1 MNDKE
6 KKIIEQRTIEATRK
20 GLMGFSGKLGII
32 LRSLGQPIVSQSD
45 GIYMSEYFGYSNN
58 NYDPNENEIITMEAL
73 DLLGNP
79 IEEPSDPSWA
89 NKNNNRKNISTR
101 DIGWHYDGL
110 NRSMHLE
117 IKFLEEQAEL
127 TVYYEGNLVFKEIS
141 GELKTYIP
149 FDDWELKIETLFK
162 SSKKIDDLV
171 KTKEKTERIE
181 EAKKNKSKWLKKM
194 KENWGI

>member
-32 LRSLGQPIVSQSD
+32 LRSLGQPIISQAD
-45 GIYMSEYFGYSNN
+45 GIYMSEYFGYSSN
-58 NYDPNENEIITMEAL
+58 NYDQNDEEIGTMEVL

-79 IEEPSDPSWA
+79 IEEPFDDSWT
-89 NKNNNRKNISTR
+89 NKNSNRKNISIR
-101 DIGWHYDGL
+101 NIGWHYDGL

-149 FDDWELKIETLFK
+149 FDDWELKIESLFK
-162 SSKKIDDLV
+162 ASKKIDDVV
-171 KTKEKTERIE
+171 KTKEKTERLE